1 VILLQTYESTNLTLE
16 KQIEEMN
23 QNLNEL
29 KNNQLEEL
37 QILQKNHTINMKKLD
52 KLQEYNK
59 IADMTNQVFERRL
72 SGIEQALKKLNQT
85 LGA

>member
-1 VILLQTYESTNLTLE
+1 MQTYETTNLTLE

-72 SGIEQALKKLNQT
+72 SSIEQALKKLNQT
-85 LGA
+85 LNV